1 MKTMYMPRNVHFTL
15 SNTLI
20 ATQNYVNKD
29 KLAIHSEKYAVPVN
43 AYPNREELKTF
54 QVAHG
59 KPRPLKHYRKR
70 LISNTNLSKKVS
82 LSAFET
88 PGGTVRSV
96 GLSEE
101 SNGCTHYIIQNNKLL
116 QNNC

>member
-1 MKTMYMPRNVHFTL
+1 MYMPRNLHFTL

-20 ATQNYVNKD
+20 ASQNYVNKD
-29 KLAIHSEKYAVPVN
+29 KLSIHSEKYAVPVN
-43 AYPNREELKTF
+43 AYPDYDTLS
-54 QVAHG
+54 QMSVPHG

-70 LISNTNLSKKVS
+70 LMSTSTLSSKVS

-88 PGGTVRSV
+88 PGGTFRS
-96 GLSEE
+96 S
-101 SNGCTHYIIQNNKLL
+101 SCNSGCTRYIIQNNKLL

>member
-1 MKTMYMPRNVHFTL
+1 MNTMYMPRNLNFTL

-20 ATQNYVNKD
+20 ASQNYMNND
-29 KLAIHSEKYAVPVN
+29 KLAIHSEKYAVPVTV
-43 AYPNREELKTF
+43 YPDREALKTF
-54 QVAHG
+54 QVPHG

-70 LISNTNLSKKVS
+70 LVSNSNLSSKVS

-88 PGGTVRSV
+88 PGGTVRTSNS
-96 GLSEE
+96 SE
-101 SNGCTHYIIQNNKLL
+101 SINGCTRYIIQNNKLL

>member
-1 MKTMYMPRNVHFTL
+1 MPRNLHFTL

-43 AYPNREELKTF
+43 AYPDHEALKTF

-70 LISNTNLSKKVS
+70 LSSSSTLSSRVS

-88 PGGTVRSV
+88 PGGTVHCKSIP
-96 GLSEE
+96 
-101 SNGCTHYIIQNNKLL
+101 NGVNNTECSQYIIQNNKLL
-116 QNNC
+116 KNC